1 MEFGRLE
8 KINKIK
14 MKNIVIALLI
24 FVCFSCTTNKKE
36 YSEIISDTTEIV
48 KSEIEKM
55 ETEPILSEARP
66 QIEASPRS
74 ANRPRTEAMEAPVYE
89 ETRKEIIP
97 TKEGSFGLHCDTI
110 MKINSIYDVFGL
122 FTTTGDL
129 DYITETIINDIEEH
143 SGRRIEQTISTY
155 DQVEFYEIVE
165 LVLIDP
171 TKKFEITE
179 IHTESK
185 QRFRG
190 KDLKW
195 HWKVKPTSV
204 DFNSQLLLR
213 LNIYD
218 NDGYIDDNF
227 SKTYR
232 INVKSDSRNLVQ
244 QFVNYLYENPT
255 WLLTTIII
263 PLVIFLY
270 KEIKKRYDKD

>member
-1 MEFGRLE
+1 MK
-8 KINKIK
+8 KII
-14 MKNIVIALLI
+14 ITLSII

-48 KSEIEKM
+48 KELESEPM
-55 ETEPILSEARP
+55 SSEARP
-66 QIEASPRS
+66 RI
-74 ANRPRTEAMEAPVYE
+74 EAMEAPVYE

-97 TKEGSFGLHCDTI
+97 TNKEGSFGLHCDTI

-122 FTTTGDL
+122 FTTSGDL

-171 TKKFEITE
+171 TNKFEITK

-270 KEIKKRYDKD
+270 KEIKKRYAKD